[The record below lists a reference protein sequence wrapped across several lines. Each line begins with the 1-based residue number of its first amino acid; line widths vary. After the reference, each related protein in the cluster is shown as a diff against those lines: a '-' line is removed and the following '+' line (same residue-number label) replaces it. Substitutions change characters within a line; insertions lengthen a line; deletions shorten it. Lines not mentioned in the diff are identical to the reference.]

1 MPELPEVET
10 VVRSLKPVLIGR
22 TLEGIERSPHTLRTP
37 WQPAWNRLIPGC
49 SIIDVTRR
57 GKWILLE
64 LSLPQYR
71 LIVHL
76 GMTGRLLVQQKSTA
90 RPAHTHLIFGLKEKN
105 EELRYLDPRRFGS
118 VTMAKETDSARFP
131 EEEQLGPEPFD
142 LTAKGF
148 SESLMKSRRNLKAL
162 LLDQSVVA
170 GVGNIY
176 ADESLFEARLHPQRL
191 GTSLNAKEATSL
203 RKAIVKVL
211 RRAIESKGSTISN
224 FYFGNDE
231 SGSYQD
237 EFRAY
242 GRTDQPC
249 KRCRKPITCIRLAG
263 RSTHFC
269 DHCQQ

>member
-10 VVRSLKPVLIGR
+10 VVRSLKPVLMGR
-22 TLEGIERSPHTLRTP
+22 TLVNIERSPHNLRTP

-49 SIIDVTRR
+49 TFKDVIRR

-90 RPAHTHLIFGLKEKN
+90 RPAHTHLVFGLKDKN

-131 EEEQLGPEPFD
+131 EEEELGPEPFD
-142 LTAKGF
+142 LTVKDF

-191 GTSLNAKEATSL
+191 GTSLNAKEATIL

-211 RRAIESKGSTISN
+211 RRAIESKGSTISD

-249 KRCRKPITCIRLAG
+249 KRCRKPVTCIRVAG

-269 DHCQQ
+269 DHCQR